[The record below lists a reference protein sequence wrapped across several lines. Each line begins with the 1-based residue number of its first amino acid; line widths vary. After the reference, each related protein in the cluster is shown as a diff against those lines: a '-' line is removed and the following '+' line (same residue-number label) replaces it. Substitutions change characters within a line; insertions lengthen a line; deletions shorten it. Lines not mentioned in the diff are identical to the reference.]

1 MSDSAFPDLD
11 KDAVRFYIYP
21 TNREVRDYQL
31 QVGQSSPLHAFNH
44 TLTTLVCT
52 ICRSARLRYFRI
64 RLFVSLQASS
74 IL

>member
-1 MSDSAFPDLD
+1 MSESAFPGLD
-11 KDAVRFYIYP
+11 KDAVRFSIYP
-21 TNREVRDYQL
+21 TNREIRDYQL

-44 TLTTLVCT
+44 TVIILICI